1 MESKDRRGL
10 FLADTGSKEGAE
22 MAKTAAEHLESQR
35 INYQAPSRT
44 VGWVGSSL
52 LPGSLKSCPI
62 VSLWP
67 GMKDPEGSNI
77 HSGVIKPF

>member
-1 MESKDRRGL
+1 MEPKDRRGL

-22 MAKTAAEHLESQR
+22 MAKTAAEHLESR
-35 INYQAPSRT
+35 ELIIKASGT

-67 GMKDPEGSNI
+67 GMKDPEGYSI